1 MKKYIIILT
10 LLFFIILIIFL
21 LKKQDTSLSPKSKD
35 ENKGEEIAKVTT
47 KLFVPEN
54 FVLQYRTEGKTKPFL
69 SLDLIS
75 NTEGVIKKVLAK
87 KGDYVEQGSEIVKF
101 DLENL
106 ETELIKAESDYI
118 EKKME
123 YKAIENLHQSG
134 FQAKLRL
141 LQAKVAYNTAKSYWE
156 KTKDDLNKKVLRAP
170 ISGILNDIID
180 DTGVY
185 VKKGEVLGKI
195 IQTRELIVQID
206 LNPKYINQIKL
217 KDSVH
222 VECNEQKFLG
232 EISYISFEAN
242 PQTNTYDTEALIK
255 NKNLKAGQLCKV
267 RFDLEKKMGIQ
278 VSPSVLSFDNKGNI
292 GVKYV
297 ENQKVFFQSVQVEN
311 ITTKNVWVT
320 NINKPINII
329 VLGQSNVNIGE
340 PVKTK
345 SIGDLYE

>member
-1 MKKYIIILT
+1 M
-10 LLFFIILIIFL
+10 
-21 LKKQDTSLSPKSKD
+21 
-35 ENKGEEIAKVTT
+35 
-47 KLFVPEN
+47 PEN

-75 NTEGVIKKVLAK
+75 NTEGVIKKVLAQ
-87 KGDYVEQGSEIVKF
+87 KGDYVEQGSELVKF

-156 KTKDDLNKKVLRAP
+156 KIKDDLNKKILRAP

-185 VKKGEVLGKI
+185 VIKGEVLGKI
-195 IQTRELIVQID
+195 IQTRKLIVQIG

-217 KDSVH
+217 KDSVQ
-222 VECNEQKFLG
+222 VGCNEEKFWG
-232 EISYISFEAN
+232 EVSYISFEAN

-255 NKNLKAGQLCKV
+255 NKNLKAGQ
-267 RFDLEKKMGIQ
+267 
-278 VSPSVLSFDNKGNI
+278 
-292 GVKYV
+292 
-297 ENQKVFFQSVQVEN
+297 
-311 ITTKNVWVT
+311 
-320 NINKPINII
+320 
-329 VLGQSNVNIGE
+329 
-340 PVKTK
+340 
-345 SIGDLYE
+345 